1 MQVQMS
7 PADEGR
13 IVSNTGVSTSLDY
26 HSLRSTRKALM
37 IRYLLGEKLVF
48 DWKVITITI
57 VSTLLL
63 TADSYHRLT
72 PYKYW
77 DRVILYLIIPLI
89 IIVLLFRENPR
100 EFGFTLGDWK
110 AGLLLTV
117 IGVLFMAPIIY
128 YLGSGNESM
137 KSYYQPYT
145 AGLPWTTFLDLI
157 GWEFLFRGWILFG
170 YARKFGHEA
179 LWLQAVP
186 FAIAHIGK
194 PEVETL
200 STIFCGFAFGWVAY
214 RTKSFVWPFLIHWF
228 IATFIIIV
236 AAGVV

>member
-1 MQVQMS
+1 M
-7 PADEGR
+7 
-13 IVSNTGVSTSLDY
+13 N
-26 HSLRSTRKALM
+26 
-37 IRYLLGEKLVF
+37 YLLGEKLHF
-48 DWKVITITI
+48 DWKVVTITV

-63 TADSYHRLT
+63 MVDYYHNIVSSLLLKIGYDQHSLAVQYWST
-72 PYKYW
+72 YW
-77 DRVILYLIIPLI
+77 DRLILYLIIPLT
-89 IIVLLFRENPR
+89 IIVLFFRENPK
-100 EFGFTLGDWK
+100 EFGFSLGDWK
-110 AGLLLTV
+110 AGLLITA
-117 IGVLFMAPIIY
+117 IGILFMAPIIY
-128 YLGSGNESM
+128 YLGHGDASM
-137 KSYYQPYT
+137 HDYYKPYT

-186 FAIAHIGK
+186 FAIAHISK

-200 STIFCGFAFGWVAY
+200 STIFGGFAFGWVAY

-236 AAGVV
+236 AAGLI